1 VLLDDT
7 VMQLIG
13 IDRSPVAES
22 MIGGTRNDCWPLA
35 LPPLRKK
42 KTSREN
48 QHDVIPGPETGELR
62 EENNQQY
69 IPIIKSTIKSKCQL
83 LY

>member
-42 KTSREN
+42 KTSLESISMTSSQARRPEN
-48 QHDVIPGPETGELR
+48 
-62 EENNQQY
+62 
-69 IPIIKSTIKSKCQL
+69 
-83 LY
+83 